1 MSAKVKRCL
10 RKSYRIVS
18 GEEEKKKRKQE
29 SCNSSVNADWLLLTE
44 NGLGG
49 KKNEEQEMDEQIPL
63 VIVDQ

>member
-18 GEEEKKKRKQE
+18 GEEEKRKENENPAIAAWMQTD
-29 SCNSSVNADWLLLTE
+29 CCWLKMVF
-44 NGLGG
+44 GG
-49 KKNEEQEMDEQIPL
+49 QKNEEQEMDEQIPL